1 MSAAHALPVLLR
13 GLATAIPP
21 VTVTG
26 LALDSRRVQA
36 GDLFFAFKGSLRHGL
51 DHLDQA
57 LDNGASAVA
66 WEPAAG
72 ITPPTALPAVA
83 VDRLSQTVG
92 EIAARF
98 HGRPSEAMSIVGIT
112 GTDGKTST
120 AHLLAQALERL
131 DQPCAY
137 LGTLGYG
144 RLHELA
150 SASHT
155 TPDAVRLQAIFAN
168 QRERGVKAVAM
179 EVSSHALDQYRVGG
193 TRFEVAVL
201 TNISRDHLDYH
212 GTVEN
217 YAAAKKRLFS
227 YEGLK
232 ARVLNRDDRY
242 GREWAAELGAQ
253 ATVYGIGG
261 NVPAEGRYVLAE
273 MPVLTADGI
282 AFRVRSSW
290 GLAEVRSGLLG
301 RFNVYNLLA
310 VLTVLLEKG
319 IALDQAS
326 AVLGNVHTVPGRIE
340 GYRGPKAAALVV
352 VDYAHTPQAL
362 EQILTAVRAHC
373 TGQLWCV
380 FGCGGDRDRG
390 KRPLMGAAALQHADA
405 VIVTDDNPRSESPQA
420 IVAEILAGRSARVIH
435 DRADALRTAVREAK
449 AGDVVVVAGKG
460 HETTQTYGADV
471 REFSDR
477 QFVADLVGTTRRN

>member
-13 GLATAIPP
+13 GLATAVPP

-36 GDLFFAFKGSLRHGL
+36 GDLFFAFKGSSRHGL

-57 LDNGASAVA
+57 IDNGASAVA

-83 VDRLSQTVG
+83 VDRLSQQVG

-98 HGRPSEAMSIVGIT
+98 HGHPSQAMSIVGIT

-120 AHLLAQALERL
+120 AHLIAQALELL

-150 SASHT
+150 AASHT
-155 TPDAVRLQAIFAN
+155 TPDAVRLQAMFAH
-168 QRERGVKAVAM
+168 QRDHGVKAVAM

-193 TRFEVAVL
+193 TRFEMAVL

-212 GTVEN
+212 GTVEH
-217 YAAAKKRLFS
+217 YAAAKKRLFT
-227 YEGLK
+227 YAGLQ

-242 GREWAAELGAQ
+242 GREWATEFGAEC
-253 ATVYGIGG
+253 TVYGIAGDA
-261 NVPAEGRYVLAE
+261 PASGRFVLADT
-273 MPVLTADGI
+273 PVLSADGL

-290 GLAEVRSGLLG
+290 GNAEVRSRLLG

-310 VLTVLLEKG
+310 VLAVLLEKG
-319 IALDQAS
+319 IALEKAV
-326 AVLGNVHTVPGRIE
+326 AVLGRVTTVPGRIE
-340 GYRGPKAAALVV
+340 GFRGPQTAALMV

-373 TGQLWCV
+373 TGKLWCV

-390 KRPLMGAAALQHADA
+390 KRPLMGMAAMKHADA

-435 DRADALRTAVREAK
+435 DRAEALRTVAREAK
-449 AGDVVVVAGKG
+449 AGDVVVIAGKG
-460 HETTQTYGADV
+460 HETTQTYGTDV

-477 QFVADLVGTTRRN
+477 QFVAELVGAGRVV

>member
-1 MSAAHALPVLLR
+1 MSVAQELPVLLR

-36 GDLFFAFKGSLRHGL
+36 GDLFFAFKGSARHGL

-72 ITPPTALPAVA
+72 VTPPASLPAVA
-83 VDRLSQTVG
+83 VDRLSQHVG

-98 HGRPSEAMSIVGIT
+98 NHHPSHALSVVGVT

-120 AHLLAQALERL
+120 AHLIAQVLELL

-150 SASHT
+150 AASQT
-155 TPDAVRLQAIFAN
+155 TPDPVRLQALLAT

-179 EVSSHALDQYRVGG
+179 EVSSHALDQHRVGG
-193 TRFEVAVL
+193 TRFDVAVL
-201 TNISRDHLDYH
+201 TNITRDHLDYH
-212 GTVEN
+212 GTVER

-227 YEGLK
+227 YEGVK
-232 ARVLNRDDRY
+232 ARVMNRDDRY
-242 GREWAAELGAQ
+242 GREWATEFGAQ

-261 NVPAEGRYVLAE
+261 DAPSVGRYVLTDTP
-273 MPVLTADGI
+273 MLTADGI

-290 GLAEVRSGLLG
+290 GDADLRSRLLG

-310 VLTVLLEKG
+310 VLAVLLETG
-319 IALDQAS
+319 IALDK
-326 AVLGNVHTVPGRIE
+326 AVAALGCVHTVPGRIE
-340 GYRGPKAAALVV
+340 GFRGPKAAALMV

-373 TGQLWCV
+373 SGKLWCV

-390 KRPLMGAAALQHADA
+390 KRPLMGAAAMKHADA

-420 IVAEILAGRSARVIH
+420 IVAEILAGQPARVIH
-435 DRADALRTAVREAK
+435 DRAEALRTVAREAQ
-449 AGDVVVVAGKG
+449 AGDVVVIAGKG
-460 HETTQTYGADV
+460 HETTQTYGAEV

-477 QFVADLVGTTRRN
+477 RFVAELVGATVKH